1 MDSQSITKKKRDA
14 NIELLR
20 IVAMLM
26 IITLHFNNQSKAL
39 LELGEPASSVQIFA
53 TILEAIAITGVNVYV
68 LISGYYLSSSK
79 VKFSKILLLILQV
92 YFYTLLISGAMMF
105 VGAYS
110 VKPEDKLDRA
120 LRYLFPIS
128 SEHYWFVTAYVI
140 MYVLAPVMNAAVNTL
155 KRKQLKTVIIGLL
168 TWFCFIKSIVPA
180 KFGTDRMGYDFGWF
194 ICLYL
199 IAAYIRKYNVVL
211 FRDAKRSALVYLV
224 SVIVIAAIGFIFY
237 KINFDTTTRIY
248 SEEIGDYIYKGK
260 FQYYAGV
267 PCHYNFF
274 FALTGALGLFSVFR
288 FLRLK
293 ENLFAEVIRIIAP
306 YTLGVYLLHMHF
318 EIADRW
324 VEWIEQIIG
333 ETPLDNV
340 LTFFIHLVISVLMVF
355 FAGIFVDWIRKYIFN
370 FIGRVLGDT
379 GLFRLIKRVDDD
391 LC

>member
-39 LELGEPASSVQIFA
+39 LVLGEPASNVQIFA
-53 TILEAIAITGVNVYV
+53 TVLEAIAITGVNVYV

-79 VKFSKILLLILQV
+79 VKLSKVLLLILQV
-92 YFYTLLISGAMMF
+92 YFYTLLISCAMMF

-168 TWFCFIKSIVPA
+168 TWFCFIKSIVPV

-211 FRDAKRSALVYLV
+211 FIDAKKSALVYLV
-224 SVIVIAAIGFIFY
+224 SVVVIAAFSLVFY
-237 KINFDTTTRIY
+237 MINLATGNFN
-248 SEEIGDYIYKGK
+248 
-260 FQYYAGV
+260 YYAQV

-288 FLRLK
+288 FMRLK
-293 ENLFAEVIRIIAP
+293 ENLLAEVIRIIAP

-340 LTFFIHLVISVLMVF
+340 LMFFIHLVVSVLIVF

-370 FIGRVLGDT
+370 FFGRVLGDT
-379 GLFRLIKRVDDD
+379 RLFRFIKRVDDE

>member
-39 LELGEPASSVQIFA
+39 LVLGKPASNVQIFA
-53 TILEAIAITGVNVYV
+53 TVLEAIAITGVNVYV

-79 VKFSKILLLILQV
+79 VRLSKVILLILQV
-92 YFYTLLISGAMMF
+92 YFYTLIISGAMML
-105 VGAYS
+105 VGAYT
-110 VKPEDKLDRA
+110 VKPDDKLDRM
-120 LRYLFPIS
+120 LKYLFPIS

-140 MYVLAPVMNAAVNTL
+140 MYLLAPVMNAAVNAL
-155 KRKQLKTVIIGLL
+155 KRKQLKAVIIGLL
-168 TWFCFIKSIVPA
+168 TWFCFIKSIVPV

-211 FRDAKRSALVYLV
+211 FIDAKKSALVYLV
-224 SVIVIAAIGFIFY
+224 SVVVIAAFSLIFY
-237 KINFDTTTRIY
+237 MINLSTGNF
-248 SEEIGDYIYKGK
+248 K
-260 FQYYAGV
+260 YYANV

-288 FLRLK
+288 FMRLK

-324 VEWIEQIIG
+324 VEWIEHIIG

-340 LTFFIHLVISVLMVF
+340 LTFFIHLVVSVLIVF

-370 FIGRVLGDT
+370 FFGRVLGDT
-379 GLFRLIKRVDDD
+379 KVFRLIKRVDED

>member
-26 IITLHFNNQSKAL
+26 IITLHFNSRSNAL
-39 LELGEPASSVQIFA
+39 LVLGEPASSVQIFA
-53 TILEAIAITGVNVYV
+53 TILEAVAITGVNVYV

-79 VKFSKILLLILQV
+79 VKLSKVLLLILQV
-92 YFYTLLISGAMMF
+92 YFYTLLISGAMML

-168 TWFCFIKSIVPA
+168 TWFCFIKSIVPV

-199 IAAYIRKYNVVL
+199 IAAYIRKYNIVL
-211 FRDAKRSALVYLV
+211 FRDAKKSALVYLI
-224 SVIVIAAIGFIFY
+224 SVVVIAAFSLVFY
-237 KINFDTTTRIY
+237 KINFDT
-248 SEEIGDYIYKGK
+248 GN
-260 FQYYAGV
+260 FNYYAEV

-288 FLRLK
+288 FMRLK
-293 ENLFAEVIRIIAP
+293 ENLLADVIRIIAP

-340 LTFFIHLVISVLMVF
+340 LMFFIHLVVSVLIVF

-370 FIGRVLGDT
+370 FFGRVLGDT
-379 GLFRLIKRVDDD
+379 RLFRLIKRVDDD

>member
-211 FRDAKRSALVYLV
+211 FRDAKRSALVYFV

-288 FLRLK
+288 FMRLK

>member
-39 LELGEPASSVQIFA
+39 LVLGEPASNVQIFA
-53 TILEAIAITGVNVYV
+53 TVLEAIAITGVNVYV

-79 VKFSKILLLILQV
+79 VRLSKVILLILQV
-92 YFYTLLISGAMMF
+92 YFYTLIISGAMML
-105 VGAYS
+105 VGAYT
-110 VKPEDKLDRA
+110 VKPDDKLDRM
-120 LRYLFPIS
+120 LKYLFPIS

-140 MYVLAPVMNAAVNTL
+140 MYLLAPVMNAAVNAL
-155 KRKQLKTVIIGLL
+155 KRKQLKAVIIGLL
-168 TWFCFIKSIVPA
+168 TWFCFIKSIVPV

-211 FRDAKRSALVYLV
+211 FIDAKKSALVYLV
-224 SVIVIAAIGFIFY
+224 SVVVIAAFSLIFY
-237 KINFDTTTRIY
+237 MINLATGNFN
-248 SEEIGDYIYKGK
+248 
-260 FQYYAGV
+260 YYAEV

-288 FLRLK
+288 FMRLK

-324 VEWIEQIIG
+324 VEWIEHIIG

-340 LTFFIHLVISVLMVF
+340 LTFFIHLVVSVLIVF

-370 FIGRVLGDT
+370 FFGRVLGDT
-379 GLFRLIKRVDDD
+379 KVFRLIKRVDED

>member
-39 LELGEPASSVQIFA
+39 LVLGEHASNVQIFA
-53 TILEAIAITGVNVYV
+53 TVLEAIAITGVNVYV

-79 VKFSKILLLILQV
+79 VRLSKVLLLILQV
-92 YFYTLLISGAMMF
+92 YFYTLLISGAMML

-155 KRKQLKTVIIGLL
+155 ERKQLKTVIIGLL
-168 TWFCFIKSIVPA
+168 TWFCFIKSIVPV

-199 IAAYIRKYNVVL
+199 IAAYIRKYNIVL
-211 FRDAKRSALVYLV
+211 FRDAKKSALVYLI
-224 SVIVIAAIGFIFY
+224 SVVVIAAFSLVFY
-237 KINFDTTTRIY
+237 KINFDT
-248 SEEIGDYIYKGK
+248 GN
-260 FQYYAGV
+260 FNYYAGV
-267 PCHYNFF
+267 PYHYNFF

-288 FLRLK
+288 FMRLK
-293 ENLFAEVIRIIAP
+293 ENLLAYVIRIIAP

-340 LTFFIHLVISVLMVF
+340 LTFFIHLVVSVLIVF

-370 FIGRVLGDT
+370 FFGRVLGDT
-379 GLFRLIKRVDDD
+379 RLFRLIKRVDDD

>member
-26 IITLHFNNQSKAL
+26 IITLHFNSRSNAL
-39 LELGEPASSVQIFA
+39 LVLGEPASSVQIFA
-53 TILEAIAITGVNVYV
+53 TILEAVAITGVNVYV

-79 VKFSKILLLILQV
+79 VKLSKVLLLILQV
-92 YFYTLLISGAMMF
+92 YFYTLLISCAMMF

-168 TWFCFIKSIVPA
+168 TWFCFIKSIVPV

-199 IAAYIRKYNVVL
+199 IAAYIRKYNIVL
-211 FRDAKRSALVYLV
+211 FRDAKKSALVYLI
-224 SVIVIAAIGFIFY
+224 SVVVIAAFSLVFY
-237 KINFDTTTRIY
+237 KINFDT
-248 SEEIGDYIYKGK
+248 GN
-260 FQYYAGV
+260 FNYYAEV

-288 FLRLK
+288 FMRLK
-293 ENLFAEVIRIIAP
+293 ENLLADVIRIIAP

-324 VEWIEQIIG
+324 VEWIEHIIG

-340 LTFFIHLVISVLMVF
+340 LTFFIHLVVSVLIVF

-370 FIGRVLGDT
+370 FFGRVLGDT
-379 GLFRLIKRVDDD
+379 KVFRLIKRVDED

>member
-26 IITLHFNNQSKAL
+26 IITLHFNIHSKAL
-39 LELGEPASSVQIFA
+39 LVLGEPASNVQIFA
-53 TILEAIAITGVNVYV
+53 TVLEAIAITGVNVYV

-79 VKFSKILLLILQV
+79 VRLSKVLLLILQV
-92 YFYTLLISGAMMF
+92 YFYTLLISGAMMI

-168 TWFCFIKSIVPA
+168 TWFCFIKSIVPV

-199 IAAYIRKYNVVL
+199 IAAYIRKYNIVL
-211 FRDAKRSALVYLV
+211 FRDAKKSALVYLI
-224 SVIVIAAIGFIFY
+224 SVVVIAAFSLVFY
-237 KINFDTTTRIY
+237 KINFDT
-248 SEEIGDYIYKGK
+248 GN
-260 FQYYAGV
+260 FNYYAEV

-288 FLRLK
+288 FMRLK
-293 ENLFAEVIRIIAP
+293 ENLFAEAIRIIAP

-340 LTFFIHLVISVLMVF
+340 LTFFIHLVVSVLIVF

-370 FIGRVLGDT
+370 FFGRVLGDT
-379 GLFRLIKRVDDD
+379 RLFRLIKRVDDD

>member
-39 LELGEPASSVQIFA
+39 LVLGEPASNVQIFA
-53 TILEAIAITGVNVYV
+53 TVLEAIAITGVNVYV

-79 VKFSKILLLILQV
+79 VKLSKVLLLILQV
-92 YFYTLLISGAMMF
+92 YFYTLLISCAMMF

-168 TWFCFIKSIVPA
+168 TWFCFIKSIVPV

-211 FRDAKRSALVYLV
+211 FIDAKKSALVYLV
-224 SVIVIAAIGFIFY
+224 SVVVIAAFSLVFY
-237 KINFDTTTRIY
+237 MINLATGNFN
-248 SEEIGDYIYKGK
+248 
-260 FQYYAGV
+260 YYAEV

-288 FLRLK
+288 FMRLK
-293 ENLFAEVIRIIAP
+293 ENLLAEVIRIIAP

-324 VEWIEQIIG
+324 VEWIEHIIG
-333 ETPLDNV
+333 ETPLDNA
-340 LTFFIHLVISVLMVF
+340 LTFFIHLVVSVLIVF

-370 FIGRVLGDT
+370 FFGRVLGDT
-379 GLFRLIKRVDDD
+379 KVFRLIKRVDED

>member
-288 FLRLK
+288 FMRLK

-340 LTFFIHLVISVLMVF
+340 LMYFIHLVVSIVIVF
-355 FAGIFVDWIRKYIFN
+355 FAGVFVDWIRKYIFN
-370 FIGRVLGDT
+370 FFGRVLGET
-379 GLFRLIKRVDDD
+379 WLFKLIKRVDDD

>member
-39 LELGEPASSVQIFA
+39 LVLGEPASNVQIFA
-53 TILEAIAITGVNVYV
+53 TVLEAIAITGVNVYV

-79 VKFSKILLLILQV
+79 VRLSKVLLLILQV
-92 YFYTLLISGAMMF
+92 YFYTLLISCAMMF

-140 MYVLAPVMNAAVNTL
+140 MYVMAPVMNAAVNTL

-168 TWFCFIKSIVPA
+168 TWFCFIKSIVPV

-199 IAAYIRKYNVVL
+199 IAAYIRKYNIVL
-211 FRDAKRSALVYLV
+211 FRDAKKSALVYLI
-224 SVIVIAAIGFIFY
+224 SVVVIAAFSLVFY
-237 KINFDTTTRIY
+237 KINFDT
-248 SEEIGDYIYKGK
+248 GN
-260 FQYYAGV
+260 FNYYAEV

-288 FLRLK
+288 FMRLK
-293 ENLFAEVIRIIAP
+293 ENLLAEVIRIIAP

-333 ETPLDNV
+333 DTPLDNV
-340 LTFFIHLVISVLMVF
+340 LMFFVHLVVSVLIVF

-370 FIGRVLGDT
+370 FFGRVLSDT
-379 GLFRLIKRVDDD
+379 RLFRLIKRVDDD

>member
-26 IITLHFNNQSKAL
+26 IITLHFNIHSKAL
-39 LELGEPASSVQIFA
+39 LVLGEPASNVQIFA
-53 TILEAIAITGVNVYV
+53 TVLEAIAITGVNVYV

-79 VKFSKILLLILQV
+79 VRLSKVLLLILQV
-92 YFYTLLISGAMMF
+92 YFYTLLISCAMMF

-168 TWFCFIKSIVPA
+168 TWFCFIKSIVPV

-199 IAAYIRKYNVVL
+199 IAAYIRKYNIVL
-211 FRDAKRSALVYLV
+211 FRDAKKSALVYLI
-224 SVIVIAAIGFIFY
+224 SVVVIAAFSLVFY
-237 KINFDTTTRIY
+237 KINFDT
-248 SEEIGDYIYKGK
+248 GN
-260 FQYYAGV
+260 FNYYAEV

-288 FLRLK
+288 FMRLK
-293 ENLFAEVIRIIAP
+293 ENLLAEVIRIIAP

-333 ETPLDNV
+333 DTPLDNV
-340 LTFFIHLVISVLMVF
+340 LMFFVHLVVSVLIVF

-370 FIGRVLGDT
+370 FFGRVLGDT
-379 GLFRLIKRVDDD
+379 RLFRFIKRVDDD

>member
-26 IITLHFNNQSKAL
+26 IITLHFNYRSNAL
-39 LELGEPASSVQIFA
+39 LVLGEPASNVQIFA
-53 TILEAIAITGVNVYV
+53 TVLEAIAITGVNVYV

-79 VKFSKILLLILQV
+79 VRLSKVLLLILQV
-92 YFYTLLISGAMMF
+92 YFYTLLISGAMMI

-155 KRKQLKTVIIGLL
+155 ERKQLKTVIIGLL
-168 TWFCFIKSIVPA
+168 TWFCFIKSIVPV

-199 IAAYIRKYNVVL
+199 IAAYIRKYNIVL
-211 FRDAKRSALVYLV
+211 FRDAKKSALVYLI
-224 SVIVIAAIGFIFY
+224 SVVVIAAFSLVFY
-237 KINFDTTTRIY
+237 KINFDT
-248 SEEIGDYIYKGK
+248 GN
-260 FQYYAGV
+260 FNYYAEV

-288 FLRLK
+288 FMRLK
-293 ENLFAEVIRIIAP
+293 ENLLAEVIRIIAP

-324 VEWIEQIIG
+324 VEWIEHIIG

-340 LTFFIHLVISVLMVF
+340 LMFFIHLVVSVLIVF

-370 FIGRVLGDT
+370 FFGRVLGDT
-379 GLFRLIKRVDDD
+379 RLFRFIKRVDDD

>member
-26 IITLHFNNQSKAL
+26 IITLHFNYQSNAL
-39 LELGEPASSVQIFA
+39 LVLGEPASSVQIFA
-53 TILEAIAITGVNVYV
+53 TILEVIAITGVNVYV
-68 LISGYYLSSSK
+68 LISGYYLSASK
-79 VKFSKILLLILQV
+79 VKLSKVLLLILQV

-110 VKPEDKLDRA
+110 VRSEDKLDRA

-180 KFGTDRMGYDFGWF
+180 QFGTDRRGYDFGWF

-211 FRDAKRSALVYLV
+211 FRDARRSALVYLV
-224 SVIVIAAIGFIFY
+224 SVIVIAAIIFIFY
-237 KINFDTTTRIY
+237 KINFET
-248 SEEIGDYIYKGK
+248 GK
-260 FQYYAGV
+260 FIYLARDIPY
-267 PCHYNFF
+267 HYNFF

-288 FLRLK
+288 FMRLK

-340 LTFFIHLVISVLMVF
+340 LTFFIHLVISVLMVL

>member
-39 LELGEPASSVQIFA
+39 LVLGEPASNVQIFA
-53 TILEAIAITGVNVYV
+53 TVLEAIAITGVNVYV

-79 VKFSKILLLILQV
+79 VRLSKVLLLILQV
-92 YFYTLLISGAMMF
+92 YFYTLLISGAMML
-105 VGAYS
+105 VGAYT
-110 VKPEDKLDRA
+110 VKPDDKLDRM
-120 LRYLFPIS
+120 LKYLFPIS

-140 MYVLAPVMNAAVNTL
+140 MYLLAPVMNAAVNAL

-168 TWFCFIKSIVPA
+168 TWFCFIKSIVPV

-211 FRDAKRSALVYLV
+211 FIDAKKSALVYLV
-224 SVIVIAAIGFIFY
+224 SVVVIAAFSLVFY
-237 KINFDTTTRIY
+237 MINLATGNFN
-248 SEEIGDYIYKGK
+248 
-260 FQYYAGV
+260 YYAEV

-288 FLRLK
+288 FMRLK
-293 ENLFAEVIRIIAP
+293 ENLFAEAIRIIAP

-324 VEWIEQIIG
+324 VEWIEHIIG
-333 ETPLDNV
+333 ETPLDNA
-340 LTFFIHLVISVLMVF
+340 LTFFIHLVVSVLIVF
-355 FAGIFVDWIRKYIFN
+355 YAGIFVDWIRKYIFN
-370 FIGRVLGDT
+370 FFGRVLGDT
-379 GLFRLIKRVDDD
+379 KVFRLIKRVDED

>member
-26 IITLHFNNQSKAL
+26 IITLHFNIHSKAL
-39 LELGEPASSVQIFA
+39 LVLGEPASNVQIFA
-53 TILEAIAITGVNVYV
+53 TVLEAIAITGVNVYV

-79 VKFSKILLLILQV
+79 VRLSKVLLLILQV

-168 TWFCFIKSIVPA
+168 TWFCFIKSIVPV

-199 IAAYIRKYNVVL
+199 IAAYIRKYNIVL
-211 FRDAKRSALVYLV
+211 FRDAKKSALVYLI
-224 SVIVIAAIGFIFY
+224 SVVVIAAFSLVFY
-237 KINFDTTTRIY
+237 KINFDT
-248 SEEIGDYIYKGK
+248 GN
-260 FQYYAGV
+260 FNYYAEV

-288 FLRLK
+288 FMRLK
-293 ENLFAEVIRIIAP
+293 ENLLAEVIRIIAP

-340 LTFFIHLVISVLMVF
+340 LTFFIHLVVSVLIVF

-370 FIGRVLGDT
+370 FFGRVLGDT
-379 GLFRLIKRVDDD
+379 RLFRLIKRVDDD

>member
-39 LELGEPASSVQIFA
+39 LVLGEPASNVQIFA
-53 TILEAIAITGVNVYV
+53 TVLEAIAITGVNVYV

-79 VKFSKILLLILQV
+79 VKLSKVLLLILQV
-92 YFYTLLISGAMMF
+92 YFYTLLISCAMMF

-168 TWFCFIKSIVPA
+168 TWFCFIKSIVPV

-211 FRDAKRSALVYLV
+211 FIDAKKSALVYLV
-224 SVIVIAAIGFIFY
+224 SVVVIAAFSLVFY
-237 KINFDTTTRIY
+237 MINLATGNFN
-248 SEEIGDYIYKGK
+248 
-260 FQYYAGV
+260 YYALV

-288 FLRLK
+288 FMRLK
-293 ENLFAEVIRIIAP
+293 ENLFAEAIRIIAP

-324 VEWIEQIIG
+324 VEWIEHIIG

-340 LTFFIHLVISVLMVF
+340 LTFFIHLVVSVLIVF

-370 FIGRVLGDT
+370 FFGRVLGDT
-379 GLFRLIKRVDDD
+379 RLFRFIKRVDDD

>member
-39 LELGEPASSVQIFA
+39 LVLGKPASNVQIFA
-53 TILEAIAITGVNVYV
+53 TVLEAIAITGVNVYV

-79 VKFSKILLLILQV
+79 VRLSKVILLILQV
-92 YFYTLLISGAMMF
+92 YFYTLIISGAMML
-105 VGAYS
+105 VGAYT
-110 VKPEDKLDRA
+110 VKPDDKLDRM
-120 LRYLFPIS
+120 LKYLFPIS

-140 MYVLAPVMNAAVNTL
+140 MYLLAPVMNAAVNAL
-155 KRKQLKTVIIGLL
+155 KRKQLKAVIIGLL
-168 TWFCFIKSIVPA
+168 TWFCFIKSIVPV

-211 FRDAKRSALVYLV
+211 FIDAKKSALVYLV
-224 SVIVIAAIGFIFY
+224 SVVVIAAFSLIFY
-237 KINFDTTTRIY
+237 MINLATGNFN
-248 SEEIGDYIYKGK
+248 
-260 FQYYAGV
+260 YYAEV

-288 FLRLK
+288 FMRLK

-324 VEWIEQIIG
+324 VEWIEHIIG

-340 LTFFIHLVISVLMVF
+340 LTFFIHLVVSVLIVF

-370 FIGRVLGDT
+370 FFGRVLGDT
-379 GLFRLIKRVDDD
+379 KVFRLIKRVDED

>member
-26 IITLHFNNQSKAL
+26 IITLHFNTQSKAL
-39 LELGEPASSVQIFA
+39 LVLGEPASNVQIFA
-53 TILEAIAITGVNVYV
+53 TVLEAIAITGVNVYV

-79 VKFSKILLLILQV
+79 VRLSKVLLLILQV
-92 YFYTLLISGAMMF
+92 YFYTLLISGAMML
-105 VGAYS
+105 VGAYT
-110 VKPEDKLDRA
+110 VKPDDKLDRM
-120 LRYLFPIS
+120 LKYLFPIS

-155 KRKQLKTVIIGLL
+155 ERKQLKTVIIGLL
-168 TWFCFIKSIVPA
+168 TWFCFIKSIVPV

-199 IAAYIRKYNVVL
+199 IAAYIRKYNIVL
-211 FRDAKRSALVYLV
+211 FRDAKKSALVYLI
-224 SVIVIAAIGFIFY
+224 SVVVIAAFSLVFY
-237 KINFDTTTRIY
+237 KINFDT
-248 SEEIGDYIYKGK
+248 GN
-260 FQYYAGV
+260 FNYYAEV

-288 FLRLK
+288 FMRLK
-293 ENLFAEVIRIIAP
+293 ENLLADVIRIIAP

-340 LTFFIHLVISVLMVF
+340 LTFFIHLVVSVLIVF

-370 FIGRVLGDT
+370 FFGRVLGDT
-379 GLFRLIKRVDDD
+379 KVFRLIKRVDED

>member
-39 LELGEPASSVQIFA
+39 LVLGEPASNVQIFA
-53 TILEAIAITGVNVYV
+53 TVLEAIAITGVNVYV

-79 VKFSKILLLILQV
+79 VKLSKVLLLILQV
-92 YFYTLLISGAMMF
+92 YFYTLLISCAMMF

-110 VKPEDKLDRA
+110 VKPEDKLDKA

-168 TWFCFIKSIVPA
+168 TWFCFIKSIVPV

-211 FRDAKRSALVYLV
+211 FIDAKKSALVYLV
-224 SVIVIAAIGFIFY
+224 SVVVIAAFSLVFY
-237 KINFDTTTRIY
+237 MINLATGNFN
-248 SEEIGDYIYKGK
+248 
-260 FQYYAGV
+260 YYAQV

-288 FLRLK
+288 FMRLK
-293 ENLFAEVIRIIAP
+293 ENLFAEAIRIIAP

-324 VEWIEQIIG
+324 VEWIEHIIG
-333 ETPLDNV
+333 ETPLDNA
-340 LTFFIHLVISVLMVF
+340 LTFFIHLVVSVLIVF

-370 FIGRVLGDT
+370 FFGRVLGDT
-379 GLFRLIKRVDDD
+379 KVFRLIKRVDED

>member
-39 LELGEPASSVQIFA
+39 LVLGEPASNVQIFA
-53 TILEAIAITGVNVYV
+53 TVLEAIAITGVNVYV

-79 VKFSKILLLILQV
+79 VRLSKVLLLILQV
-92 YFYTLLISGAMMF
+92 YFYTLLISCAMMF

-128 SEHYWFVTAYVI
+128 SEHYWFVTAYLI

-288 FLRLK
+288 FMRLK
-293 ENLFAEVIRIIAP
+293 ENLLAEVIRIIAP

-333 ETPLDNV
+333 DTPLDNV
-340 LTFFIHLVISVLMVF
+340 LMFFIHLVVSVLIVF

-370 FIGRVLGDT
+370 FFGRVLGDT
-379 GLFRLIKRVDDD
+379 RLFRFIKRVDDD